1 MILII
6 INLSAIMDKLNV
18 INEYLNKNDFIE
30 KIFKEENIDDIYNIL
45 INQNIDQYKECNN
58 DELYYC
64 VGIYYCVNKNY
75 DEMKKYYLL
84 AIKLNNID
92 AMNSLGY
99 YYQDIE
105 KNYDEMMKYF
115 LPAINLNNSNAMYN
129 LGYYYD
135 EIEQNYDEMKKYYLQ
150 AIDLN
155 NPDSMK
161 NLGVHYENI
170 EKKYDLALKYYLLA
184 IHNGYSEKIYFKCVK
199 DVELTFDIVENI
211 DPNPKFPTYINS
223 YIKLYKQHIK
233 LINEKIDLIELPFK
247 YAPSEAGFQEA
258 KADFLDKY
266 EIKMNN
272 KIKDIINN

>member
-64 VGIYYCVNKNY
+64 VGIYYCVNK
-75 DEMKKYYLL
+75 
-84 AIKLNNID
+84 
-92 AMNSLGY
+92 
-99 YYQDIE
+99 
-105 KNYDEMMKYF
+105 
-115 LPAINLNNSNAMYN
+115 
-129 LGYYYD
+129 
-135 EIEQNYDEMKKYYLQ
+135 NYDEMKKYYLQ